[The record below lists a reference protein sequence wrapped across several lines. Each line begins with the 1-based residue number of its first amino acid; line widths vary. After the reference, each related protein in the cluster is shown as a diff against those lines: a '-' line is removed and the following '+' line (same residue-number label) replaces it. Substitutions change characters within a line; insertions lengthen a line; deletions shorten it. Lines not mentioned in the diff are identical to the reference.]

1 MQKEFVM
8 IKTQHTEE
16 DEPILISDNASQEAM
31 DKAGND
37 IVKDQYYH
45 QQNHD
50 KIKGKSYSHRSPRR
64 ERELKY

>member
-16 DEPILISDNASQEAM
+16 DEPILISDNAFKEAM
-31 DKAGND
+31 NKAGND

-45 QQNHD
+45 
-50 KIKGKSYSHRSPRR
+50 
-64 ERELKY
+64 